1 MLRGALERGI
11 REIVLFDTV
20 HPFADQVK
28 IENVGAIV
36 GFSLED
42 WKAIVDLHDE
52 CSGVIAAHDT
62 PSDSQQEIPHP
73 SELVAKLKAIRPV
86 FEGCKKRNSEFDI
99 TTLKPHREKRNALR
113 KA

>member
-1 MLRGALERGI
+1 LAWENDKFFSQLDRIQKESSHLAASCNDQLNDAESRQVRSLYAMLRGALERGI

-42 WKAIVDLHDE
+42 WKAIVDL
-52 CSGVIAAHDT
+52 
-62 PSDSQQEIPHP
+62 
-73 SELVAKLKAIRPV
+73 
-86 FEGCKKRNSEFDI
+86 
-99 TTLKPHREKRNALR
+99 
-113 KA
+113 